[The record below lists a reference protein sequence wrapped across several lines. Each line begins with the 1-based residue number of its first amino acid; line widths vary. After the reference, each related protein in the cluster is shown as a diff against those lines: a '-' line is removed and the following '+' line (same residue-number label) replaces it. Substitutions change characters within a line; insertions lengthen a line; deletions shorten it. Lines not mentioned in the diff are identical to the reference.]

1 MVMSRLRRD
10 SSGFSL
16 IELVWAMALGMIV
29 LLAAFV
35 VIDRSFAANK
45 TITDREDALQR
56 GRQALELITRELRS
70 QVCLPTQPATL
81 PIVVNASSPTSDD
94 KTIVFYTYL
103 GDASAATV
111 ANGQRDAGTNQV
123 FPEQHVISYVAG
135 SGSTGNKI
143 TETDAKVTSF
153 APLTVA
159 SAYRTNVLATNV
171 VLPTSKLFTYYE
183 GSASGGVLTSTPLTT
198 PLSATDAASV
208 VQVDVNYKVN
218 PSKITATSNSQ
229 ATTFTDSVFFRSV
242 SPEDTTAQPCD
253 PN

>member
-1 MVMSRLRRD
+1 MVMSRLRSD

-16 IELVWAMALGMIV
+16 IELIWAMVLGMIV
-29 LLAAFV
+29 LLAAFT

-56 GRQALELITRELRS
+56 GRNALEQITRELRS

-81 PIVVNASSPTSDD
+81 PITSGGDQ
-94 KTIVFYTYL
+94 TITFYTYL

-123 FPEQHVISYVAG
+123 FPEQHTISYVTG
-135 SGSTGNKI
+135 TGQTGNKI
-143 TETDAKVTSF
+143 TESDAKVTSF

-159 SAYRTNVLATNV
+159 AAYRSTILATNV
-171 VLPTSKLFTYYE
+171 VLPSNKLFTYYE

-198 PLSATDAASV
+198 PLSANDAASV
-208 VQVDVNYKVN
+208 VQ
-218 PSKITATSNSQ
+218 
-229 ATTFTDSVFFRSV
+229 
-242 SPEDTTAQPCD
+242 
-253 PN
+253 

>member
-16 IELVWAMALGMIV
+16 IELVWAMGLGMIV

-56 GRQALELITRELRS
+56 GRQALELVTRELRS
-70 QVCLPTQPATL
+70 QMCLPTQPATL
-81 PIVVNASSPTSDD
+81 PITTGQDQSVT
-94 KTIVFYTYL
+94 FYTYL

-123 FPEQHVISYVAG
+123 FPERHTISYVAG
-135 SGSTGNKI
+135 SGQTGNKI
-143 TETDAKVTSF
+143 TESDAKVTSF
-153 APLTVA
+153 SPLTVA
-159 SAYRTNVLATNV
+159 SAYRTTVLATNV
-171 VLPTSKLFTYYE
+171 ILPDGKLFKYYA
-183 GSASGGVLTSTPLTT
+183 GSASGGVSSTPLST

-208 VQVDVNYKVN
+208 VQVDVYYKVN
-218 PSKITATSNSQ
+218 PSKITSTSNAQ
-229 ATTFTDSVFFRSV
+229 ATTFSDSAFFRSV
-242 SPEDTTAQPCD
+242 NPEDTTAQPCD